1 MKKKILLLL
10 TSFCLF
16 MISGSKLL
24 EWHIDNKKVAEI
36 NKTLQEQVEKTDSA
50 SNKQN
55 TTLVNPPS
63 NKKDS
68 YWNYQDVPFLEI
80 DFQELLRQNQDT
92 VGWIQ
97 VIGTDI
103 DYPIVQTTNNTY
115 YLNHSFDHTKNSAGW
130 IFSDFRNN
138 LENLNANTIVYG
150 HNRHDG
156 SMLGTLKNVL
166 EDSWYQ
172 DKKNHIIKLSTPKE
186 NTIWQIFSVYIIQK
200 ESYYITTHFSNN
212 TFSSFIDTLLSR
224 SKFQFD
230 TEVNTN
236 DKILTLST
244 CKNNFGKRI
253 VVHAKLIKKETK
265 N

>member
-1 MKKKILLLL
+1 
-10 TSFCLF
+10 
-16 MISGSKLL
+16 
-24 EWHIDNKKVAEI
+24 
-36 NKTLQEQVEKTDSA
+36 
-50 SNKQN
+50 
-55 TTLVNPPS
+55 
-63 NKKDS
+63 
-68 YWNYQDVPFLEI
+68 
-80 DFQELLRQNQDT
+80 
-92 VGWIQ
+92 
-97 VIGTDI
+97 
-103 DYPIVQTTNNTY
+103 
-115 YLNHSFDHTKNSAGW
+115 
-130 IFSDFRNN
+130 
-138 LENLNANTIVYG
+138 
-150 HNRHDG
+150 
-156 SMLGTLKNVL
+156 MLGTLKNVL